1 MLFLTM
7 LQKAA
12 RYFNW
17 FFCVILR
24 LRVVF
29 YCFFLYNLNITLES
43 IFLSAA
49 NRNHRLFF
57 GREKTENAPEGIM
70 KMKKA
75 ISKSL
80 LTFILNGVSILTL
93 LFMVYSL
100 IAFGGA
106 RTRLNKASEERFEL
120 TYNANRFMNG
130 SAYLTNEV
138 RAFAATGLQEHYDNY
153 WNEVNTLKNR
163 DQGVAAMQEIGITS
177 QEQEMI
183 DEMAAI
189 SNNLVPLE
197 EEAMEQVKAGDQEAA
212 VSYVYGPEYAAAISQ
227 ISALKEQFL
236 DTLDARTA
244 EQVKELQQQAI
255 EIETMM
261 FIALVVVGIVLIL
274 NMVIVRWQILRP
286 VIKVRDQMREI
297 ARGNLSAQFTMQ
309 SDTSEIGMLVE
320 SIHETKH
327 ELKRYIEDINTQLSQ
342 MAEGNMNLAIG
353 NDYIG
358 EFRPIQNAM
367 HQILNSLNDA
377 LLGINRTAAQVSG
390 ESERMAGNAEMLS
403 HGTVEQASAVEQ
415 LSSSIQ
421 EISQQVNK
429 TSQEADKAH
438 ESSNGAMGALMIC
451 HEKME
456 ALTAAIE
463 DISKSSRQIG
473 GIIKTIEDISFQ
485 TNLLALNAAVEA
497 ARAGEA
503 GKGFAVV
510 ADEVQSLAN
519 KSSESAQDITELI
532 ENSIR
537 QVQYGTS
544 LSADT
549 TEALKAVVAGGQ
561 QSTEIIERIAE
572 SATQQAQS
580 LKQLTQGMEQI
591 NEVVQTNAA
600 TSQELASSARELENE
615 AGELKD
621 AVQRFRLRR

>member
-1 MLFLTM
+1 
-7 LQKAA
+7 
-12 RYFNW
+12 
-17 FFCVILR
+17 
-24 LRVVF
+24 
-29 YCFFLYNLNITLES
+29 
-43 IFLSAA
+43 
-49 NRNHRLFF
+49 
-57 GREKTENAPEGIM
+57 
-70 KMKKA
+70 
-75 ISKSL
+75 
-80 LTFILNGVSILTL
+80 
-93 LFMVYSL
+93 
-100 IAFGGA
+100 
-106 RTRLNKASEERFEL
+106 
-120 TYNANRFMNG
+120 
-130 SAYLTNEV
+130 
-138 RAFAATGLQEHYDNY
+138 
-153 WNEVNTLKNR
+153 
-163 DQGVAAMQEIGITS
+163 
-177 QEQEMI
+177 
-183 DEMAAI
+183 
-189 SNNLVPLE
+189 
-197 EEAMEQVKAGDQEAA
+197 MEQVKAGDQEAA